1 MSTQSSLSVRLME
14 FKLAESTPS
23 TFSSLHV
30 MPWQHLSQPPLSAA
44 RHSPRLAAVEYKY
57 LAVALSNWLF
67 STVIVSRSPSPYT
80 CAKRRRALWAQARRQ
95 RMDAGDADVEG
106 VLDARDDS
114 ELVLAVAALRVR
126 KASTWASSRSRE
138 GKATTAAIPDGRGRR

>member
-44 RHSPRLAAVEYKY
+44 RHSPRLAAVEY

-126 KASTWASSRSRE
+126 KASTRTLSRARGRE
-138 GKATTAAIPDGRGRR
+138 ATTAAIPPDGRGRR